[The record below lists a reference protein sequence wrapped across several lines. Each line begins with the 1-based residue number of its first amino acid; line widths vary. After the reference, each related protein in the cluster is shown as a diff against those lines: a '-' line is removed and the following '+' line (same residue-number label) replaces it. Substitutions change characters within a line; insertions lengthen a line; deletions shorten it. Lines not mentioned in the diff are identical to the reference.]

1 MITPGVVQQVL
12 LSMQWEGRECE
23 RECKKRERGSR
34 RGKRGQGRGTA
45 SSLQRGEQATCK
57 QPSDFRHIFNVW
69 QQTFLESTGQPKQG
83 QNCPPKDEQGKKR
96 QQSALKAE
104 HRKLPRADFGPWQV
118 AVRSHKG
125 PRNVQPSRA
134 KSEAT
139 SNPWDDPASRKSS
152 QGWRSSK
159 LLSGDK
165 WPNHNFLKSEFFQ
178 LSRGSPWQHAALENQ
193 VRSQAE

>member
-23 RECKKRERGSR
+23 RECKERERGAR
-34 RGKRGQGRGTA
+34 RGKRGQGRRT
-45 SSLQRGEQATCK
+45 STSLQRGEQATCE
-57 QPSDFRHIFNVW
+57 QPNNFRHILNVW

-96 QQSALKAE
+96 QRSALKAE
-104 HRKLPRADFGPWQV
+104 HRKLPRADSGSWQV
-118 AVRSHKG
+118 AVRSHKS

-139 SNPWDDPASRKSS
+139 SNPWDAPASRKPS
-152 QGWRSSK
+152 QGWRIFK
-159 LLSGDK
+159 LLSGDER
-165 WPNHNFLKSEFFQ
+165 PNDNFLKSEFFQ
-178 LSRGSPWQHAALENQ
+178 LSSASPWQHAAVENQ
-193 VRSQAE
+193 VCSQAE